1 MIPRK
6 RGRLISLFFGG
17 GAAGAPALVS
27 VSIVG
32 TDHKVDPTDQQVFTF
47 SACALGTASAGRR
60 IVVGV
65 SGRASSD
72 TATVSSMTIGGVSA
86 TKVIEALDSIV
97 HNSAGLWIADVP
109 TGTTGDVVVTFSV
122 VVQRCGICVWSM
134 TGAASA
140 VASDTDSNHAT
151 PTNVTVITKTLTI
164 PTRGGAI
171 GYSFGTFAG
180 GTTAAW
186 TNLTEPS
193 GFDEILEAS
202 NNHTGASD
210 NFAVGSDTALT
221 VTWSN
226 ISTTPAVAVF
236 ASWGP

>member
-17 GAAGAPALVS
+17 GAAGAPAPIS

-32 TDHKVDPTDQQVFTF
+32 TDHKVDPTDLQVFTF

-60 IVVGV
+60 IIVGV
-65 SGRASSD
+65 SGRASS
-72 TATVSSMTIGGVSA
+72 ASAAVSSITVGGVSA
-86 TKVIEALDSIV
+86 TKVIEALDSSF

-109 TGTTGDVVVTFSV
+109 NGATGDVVVTFGA
-122 VVQRCGICVWSM
+122 VVQRAGICVWSM

-140 VASDTDSNHAT
+140 VASDTDSNNTTAA
-151 PTNVTVITKTLTI
+151 NVAVITKTLTI

-180 GTTAAW
+180 GTTASW

-210 NFAVGSDTALT
+210 NFAVGADTDLT
-221 VTWSN
+221 VTWSTT
-226 ISTTPAVAVF
+226 STTPAVAVF